1 MAKPHIVIVGAGFGG
16 LYTARHLAPFV
27 KKNKIDVTLINKT
40 NYFLF
45 TPLLH
50 EVATGGLRPTSVSE
64 PIREI
69 FKNSGITIY
78 QDTVLSINPKDKK
91 ISTEN
96 CEIKYD
102 YLVLATGAETNYYG
116 IEGAKEN
123 TFGLKNLDD
132 AVKIRSQIINAFEKA
147 TLSKNEEERKK
158 LLTFIVVGGGPT
170 GVETVSEI
178 AEFAG
183 EIKNRY
189 YKGEKRYHVKDI
201 SVCLVDT
208 GDTILRPFNKKIQTI
223 ATQRLQ
229 KMGITLIMSK
239 KVSSVKPQ
247 EIVFDDG
254 NSISASTIIWA
265 TGVTPVPP
273 KYIEYE
279 PSLLGGRMETDSFL
293 RMIGISDVFVLGD
306 TACVNQGENV
316 PPTPMLAQV
325 AVAEAEFVAK
335 NIIAT
340 IKNKK
345 LKNFIYKS
353 KGTLVSLGQWYATGE
368 VFSVVISGKIAWW
381 IWRTVYLFK
390 FLSWQKR
397 FHIAFEWTLDIF
409 YPRDITKIR

>member
-27 KKNKIDVTLINKT
+27 RKNKIDVTLINKT

-78 QDTVLSINPKDKK
+78 QDTVSSINPKDKK
-91 ISTEN
+91 VTTGN

-123 TFGLKNLDD
+123 TLGLKNLDD
-132 AVKIRSQIINAFEKA
+132 AVKIRSQIIDSFEKA
-147 TLSKNEEERKK
+147 TLSKNEEDRKK
-158 LLTFIVVGGGPT
+158 LLTFVVVGGGPT

-208 GDTILRPFNKKIQTI
+208 GDTILRPFNKKIQKI

-229 KMGITLIMSK
+229 KMGITLLLSK

-273 KYIEYE
+273 KCIEHE
-279 PSLLGGRMETDSFL
+279 PSILNGRMETDSFL

-316 PPTPMLAQV
+316 PPPPMLAQV

-335 NIIAT
+335 NIMAT